1 MEERLKKTMFVHGY
15 EKDFAEEVVDQ
26 LVTEADGN
34 IILSQLAVVIT
45 CS

>member
-1 MEERLKKTMFVHGY
+1 MLKETMFELGY
-15 EKDFAEEVVDQ
+15 ENDFAEEVVDQ

-34 IILSQLAVVIT
+34 IVLSQLAVVIT